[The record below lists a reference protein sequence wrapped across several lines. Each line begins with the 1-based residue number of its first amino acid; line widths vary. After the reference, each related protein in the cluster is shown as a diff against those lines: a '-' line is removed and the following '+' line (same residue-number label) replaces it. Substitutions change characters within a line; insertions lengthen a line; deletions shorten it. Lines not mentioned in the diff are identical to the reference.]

1 MPTKEIPRQIDM
13 FTGEFVDARTRRQKQ
28 LDRECDLP
36 RQIEMFSQRDV
47 AQFGVRAN
55 PTMPLSGNVKL
66 LLIPEDPRTEEEIE
80 RDIQR
85 EAERLTVSMFGDVP
99 EDQPCLALV
108 PRSVV
113 ALVVVQDMCRAL
125 ISLDLP

>member
-1 MPTKEIPRQIDM
+1 MPSKEIPQQFDM
-13 FTGEFVDARTRRQKQ
+13 FSGELVDTRTRRQKQ
-28 LDRECDLP
+28 LDRERDLP

-66 LLIPEDPRTEEEIE
+66 ILIPEDPRTDEEIE

-85 EAERLTVSMFGDVP
+85 EAERRTVSMFGDMP
-99 EDQPCLALV
+99 EVQPCLALV
-108 PRSVV
+108 PRGVV
-113 ALVVVQDMCRAL
+113 ALVLVQDMCRAL
-125 ISLDLP
+125 ISLDLA

>member
-1 MPTKEIPRQIDM
+1 MPSKEIPQQFDM
-13 FTGEFVDARTRRQKQ
+13 FTGALVDTRTRRQKQ
-28 LDRECDLP
+28 LDRQRDLP

-55 PTMPLSGNVKL
+55 PTLPLSGNVKL
-66 LLIPEDPRTEEEIE
+66 LLIPEDPRTDEEIE

-85 EAERLTVSMFGDVP
+85 EAERRTVAMFGDTS

-108 PRSVV
+108 PRGVV
-113 ALVVVQDMCRAL
+113 ALVVIQDMCRAL
-125 ISLDLP
+125 ILLDLA

>member
-1 MPTKEIPRQIDM
+1 MPSKEIPQQFDM
-13 FTGEFVDARTRRQKQ
+13 FTGELVDTRTRRQKQ
-28 LDRECDLP
+28 RDRQRDLP

-47 AQFGVRAN
+47 AQFGVKAN

-66 LLIPEDPRTEEEIE
+66 ILIPEDPRTDEEIE

-85 EAERLTVSMFGDVP
+85 EAERRTVAMFGDTP

-108 PRSVV
+108 PRGVV
-113 ALVVVQDMCRAL
+113 ALVVIQDMCRAL
-125 ISLDLP
+125 ISLDLA

>member
-1 MPTKEIPRQIDM
+1 MPSKEIPQQFDM
-13 FTGEFVDARTRRQKQ
+13 FTGELVDTRNRRQRK
-28 LDRECDLP
+28 LDRERDLP

-66 LLIPEDPRTEEEIE
+66 ILIPEDPRTDEEIE

-85 EAERLTVSMFGDVP
+85 EAERRTVAMFADTP
-99 EDQPCLALV
+99 EGQPCLALV
-108 PRSVV
+108 PRGVV
-113 ALVVVQDMCRAL
+113 ALVGIQDMCRAL
-125 ISLDLP
+125 ISLDLA